1 MSVSVLNP
9 KIADCRGNK
18 RKRLSH
24 VICWSQLIC
33 SWNRLTSLILCCV
46 AFVDTGKSWSSDPV
60 LLQLHWTF
68 WLTYLIAL
76 RDPLDSRPI
85 IDEWVYATGEKED
98 NKTLA
103 RDKREGAIT
112 CVFCRDLHL
121 TFMFSSRLQDC
132 EDPLFTERWSLA
144 ESIFKQNYCQ
154 ACQACH
160 TRFAVVLPLLSC
172 CANSLFKMKRDI
184 PPGYSATSPLFS

>member
-1 MSVSVLNP
+1 MLESTDMLLESLDEP
-9 KIADCRGNK
+9 DSLLRRFCWY
-18 RKRLSH
+18 RKKLI
-24 VICWSQLIC
+24 VWSC
-33 SWNRLTSLILCCV
+33 STAAILDILT
-46 AFVDTGKSWSSDPV
+46 D
-60 LLQLHWTF
+60 
-68 WLTYLIAL
+68 LIAL
-76 RDPLDSRPI
+76 RDSLDSRPV
-85 IDEWVYATGEKED
+85 IDKWVYATGEKED

-160 TRFAVVLPLLSC
+160 TMFAVVLPLSSC